1 MNVLQN
7 YINQY
12 KAVLDINDKMFLVPK
27 SLILFLKD
35 HVTLVTEVMVLKTQ
49 LCITGINYILNIY

>member
-7 YINQY
+7 YIKQY
-12 KAVLDINDKMFLVPK
+12 KAVLDINDKMFLV